1 MNVLKRCI
9 CSNLAKQT
17 ISRFYSG
24 SLYEP
29 SYLEE
34 MRPKVSLYDTLNI
47 QLRGYDYPVLE
58 SYQKYIHNIIK
69 NMNVNV
75 EDAWAIPAQDFQIS
89 TYKPLSE
96 VPILFRVIE
105 TTLLVGVTAN
115 VVPHEEYHEEDRYIP
130 DSELNKLKYELEE
143 MGGPLKKK

>member
-47 QLRGYDYPVLE
+47 QLRGYDYPV
-58 SYQKYIHNIIK
+58 
-69 NMNVNV
+69 
-75 EDAWAIPAQDFQIS
+75 
-89 TYKPLSE
+89 
-96 VPILFRVIE
+96 PILFRVIE